1 MVPRPFFTKL
11 WFLFLETLLF
21 GVISHFFFAYL
32 QDNVYG
38 STNSLMAIEKI
49 MGNQVSVT
57 SFSVVLYMSSAWM
70 LLYVGIA
77 EYLKILEKSIGIIG
91 LYMSPLVPL
100 IVYIYYE
107 INQMLQPTYVDNHI
121 LDIVMSLL
129 ACITLWA
136 INTYAIK
143 SLKK

>member
-129 ACITLWA
+129 ACITLWS